1 MKVIN
6 AYAGEL
12 YRIMKSFDYPMDSP
26 KELLQVSATD
36 DEATLVAH
44 LLRPN
49 FNGRASVVLW
59 SFHRGD
65 SLEHLKEGCM
75 SGVFPIGTLTV
86 NVLGCFLFGCL
97 APLLADRAQVPLVLR
112 TAVLTGFLGAFTT
125 FSAFSFDS
133 LELMRSGHTLKAVA
147 NVALS
152 LVLAI
157 LAMALGLR
165 LGQRWS

>member
-1 MKVIN
+1 MPLAVAI
-6 AYAGEL
+6 ALAGAAGAL
-12 YRIMKSFDYPMDSP
+12 ARWGLTAGM
-26 KELLQVSATD
+26 
-36 DEATLVAH
+36 
-44 LLRPN
+44 
-49 FNGRASVVLW
+49 
-59 SFHRGD
+59 HRWIP
-65 SLEHLKEGCM
+65 
-75 SGVFPIGTLTV
+75 GVFPIGTLTV